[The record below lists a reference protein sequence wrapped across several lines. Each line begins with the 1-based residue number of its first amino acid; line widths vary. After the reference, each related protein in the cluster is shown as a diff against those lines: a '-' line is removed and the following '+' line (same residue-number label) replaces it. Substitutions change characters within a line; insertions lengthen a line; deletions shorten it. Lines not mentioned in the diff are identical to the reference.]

1 MITRLP
7 TKHQRRDDDA
17 DVISLTALRILDGAD
32 DAVGELH
39 HAFAFL
45 DLRHTDELA
54 EHIAGDGVTH
64 QVVVF
69 LLLEIDELPLAAL
82 AFRSLTQRAFG
93 RLAQRFRDFIGGHAH
108 GHIVFGDDLVDLQ
121 LAGVEFFQILHKLR
135 ILRGKGPGADPAGDA
150 VARAFAADLVGL
162 VGDGFDLNLLV
173 GHDDAELVFAVH
185 IGKNGGVLDDHELDL
200 LVRHFGQVN
209 HARIVIE
216 QGFAFAAFRLCGERE
231 DQKQGEAKAFH
242 NCKIVRFGK
251 KKRTKLRRIRNRF
264 IRAFFPN
271 LSCSCRKIAGQCP
284 PAMRYP
290 TSAKLF
296 QTAKQLIPGGVNSP
310 VRAFRNVGGEPFFV
324 RRAKGSRIEDIDG
337 KSYIDY
343 IGTWGPAILGH
354 APMAVINAVHEAAK
368 NGLSFGI
375 PNVLEVEMAK
385 MVTSWV
391 PSVEKVRMTNSG
403 TEATMSAIRLARG
416 FTKRDKII
424 KFDGCYHGHSD
435 SLLVAAGSGALT
447 QGEPDSAGV
456 PKAFAA
462 ETIVLPFN
470 DRAAVEAA
478 FAQWEGQI
486 AALILEPYPANA
498 GLILPQPGFLNFLR
512 DITAKHGT
520 VLIFDEVMTGFRL
533 GKAGVQGL
541 ENITP
546 DLSCFGK
553 VIGGGLPVGAFGGR
567 AEIMDWLAPLGPVY
581 QAGTLSG
588 NPLAMVAGLTQL
600 HELDKAGAYETLD
613 QIGANLE
620 AGVKKIFSEK
630 GIPHRFN
637 RVGSMFCLF
646 FTDAEIINLDSVKTQ
661 DLEMFRKL
669 FWSMIDKGIYIAPS
683 PYETGFLS
691 LAHNREDI
699 DETLTAMED
708 TIREW

>member
-1 MITRLP
+1 
-7 TKHQRRDDDA
+7 
-17 DVISLTALRILDGAD
+17 
-32 DAVGELH
+32 
-39 HAFAFL
+39 
-45 DLRHTDELA
+45 
-54 EHIAGDGVTH
+54 
-64 QVVVF
+64 
-69 LLLEIDELPLAAL
+69 
-82 AFRSLTQRAFG
+82 
-93 RLAQRFRDFIGGHAH
+93 
-108 GHIVFGDDLVDLQ
+108 
-121 LAGVEFFQILHKLR
+121 
-135 ILRGKGPGADPAGDA
+135 
-150 VARAFAADLVGL
+150 
-162 VGDGFDLNLLV
+162 
-173 GHDDAELVFAVH
+173 
-185 IGKNGGVLDDHELDL
+185 
-200 LVRHFGQVN
+200 
-209 HARIVIE
+209 
-216 QGFAFAAFRLCGERE
+216 
-231 DQKQGEAKAFH
+231 
-242 NCKIVRFGK
+242 
-251 KKRTKLRRIRNRF
+251 
-264 IRAFFPN
+264 
-271 LSCSCRKIAGQCP
+271 
-284 PAMRYP
+284 MRYP

-354 APMAVINAVHEAAK
+354 APMSVINAVHEAAK

-375 PNVLEVEMAK
+375 PNVLEVEMAQ

-416 FTKRDKII
+416 FTQRDKII

-456 PKAFAA
+456 PKSFAA

-470 DRAAVEAA
+470 DRNAVEEA
-478 FAQWEGQI
+478 FRTCGDQI

-498 GLILPQPGFLNFLR
+498 GLILPQPGFLQFLR
-512 DITAKHGT
+512 TITQQYGT

-567 AEIMDWLAPLGPVY
+567 ADIMDHLAPLGPVY

-613 QIGANLE
+613 AIGAHLQQ
-620 AGVKKIFSEK
+620 GVESIFQKK
-630 GIPHRFN
+630 GISHRFN

-661 DLEMFRKL
+661 NLEQFRKL
-669 FWSMIDKGIYIAPS
+669 FWAMIDEGVYIAPS

-691 LAHNREDI
+691 LAHSREDI
-699 DETLTAMED
+699 DETLEKLEKIIAA
-708 TIREW
+708 W